1 MKKINVQTKHFLF
14 DKNDLPSYDEETLK
28 ENGILDK
35 DDDVLWIT
43 ITERENDDWVKIEYI
58 GKEDVRQK

>member
-14 DKNDLPSYDEETLK
+14 DKNELESYNEDCLK
-28 ENGILDK
+28 AKDILDK

-43 ITERENDDWVKIEYI
+43 ITEREKDDWVKIEYI
-58 GKEDVRQK
+58 GKEDDR

>member
-14 DKNDLPSYDEETLK
+14 DKNELESYNEDYLK
-28 ENGILDK
+28 AKDILDK

-43 ITERENDDWVKIEYI
+43 ITEREKDDWVKIEYI
-58 GKEDVRQK
+58 GKEDDK